1 MGCCAKKVDLRPEIS
16 LLDLLKAALSAVAAE
31 QNHERDEAS
40 NAEGKLTKAFDAPSY
55 ERSDYQEQQY
65 IKDATQHANFVVSM
79 ILDILVLRV
88 IRSDL
93 DKIRDNIDHLDSQR
107 NREKMTLRLSNI
119 NWCLSIVD
127 IAALNTFAARA

>member
-1 MGCCAKKVDLRPEIS
+1 
-16 LLDLLKAALSAVAAE
+16 
-31 QNHERDEAS
+31 
-40 NAEGKLTKAFDAPSY
+40 
-55 ERSDYQEQQY
+55 
-65 IKDATQHANFVVSM
+65 M